1 MELAACKTLEQA
13 ALRGLE
19 GSHSQH
25 LQPCSKSSQA
35 NVTPSIKE
43 PATQACRSSS
53 THAAPINTHA
63 PLYTLSQDHLATEGL
78 PQRSSKAAS
87 SRGRDQSHLRR
98 DGLGDDA
105 GQSRRPRAPAPQSH
119 AIDAGQRHK
128 HAGFGE
134 STDAFPLPKGYSL
147 NPDLQAHPHAS
158 SEIGI
163 GSEDPMK
170 GPQK

>member
-1 MELAACKTLEQA
+1 MPFIQHACSA
-13 ALRGLE
+13 
-19 GSHSQH
+19 HQH
-25 LQPCSKSSQA
+25 PCS
-35 NVTPSIKE
+35 
-43 PATQACRSSS
+43 
-53 THAAPINTHA
+53 
-63 PLYTLSQDHLATEGL
+63 LYTLSQDHLAPQGL
-78 PQRSSKAAS
+78 PQR
-87 SRGRDQSHLRR
+87 RGATTGRGSGHQSHLRR

-147 NPDLQAHPHAS
+147 NPDLQAHPHVS